1 MEGKLEQIYSF
12 TEVHSNLQHLADA
25 FRKGSFPAGG
35 GETPFL
41 SSTVMKS
48 AVRG

>member
-1 MEGKLEQIYSF
+1 MGLAKFETTGDI
-12 TEVHSNLQHLADA
+12 QHLADA
-25 FRKGSFPAGG
+25 FRTGSFPTSG

-48 AVRG
+48 AVK